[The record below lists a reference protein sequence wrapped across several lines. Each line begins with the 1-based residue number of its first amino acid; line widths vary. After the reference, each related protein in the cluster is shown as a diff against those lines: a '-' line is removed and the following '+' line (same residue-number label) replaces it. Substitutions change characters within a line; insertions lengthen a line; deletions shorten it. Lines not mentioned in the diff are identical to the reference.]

1 MVVAAAAVV
10 ETMVDLTG
18 DLMVD
23 LRNMVVVTLRTHL
36 RAASPAV
43 MQGAAP
49 VATTPTSV
57 KFSSF
62 SFFN

>member
-1 MVVAAAAVV
+1 MVVAAAVVV
-10 ETMVDLTG
+10 ETMV